1 MASNNKN
8 RDSVAD
14 LEQELYDLLETHHAS
29 HQNANG
35 EPAVPASA
43 LPDVIRVF
51 GEHHDGIELLTED
64 ELARLNDV
72 VSANPGLEVTPNILL
87 GFIRALAQAGASSR
101 GEEPEVSE
109 DRGEDDDL
117 ADNSGPSSRSS
128 SRGPSSLPSA
138 PAPKTPNSG
147 RFPDS
152 PFESARRRRTAPL
165 THAAPS
171 SWNSKR
177 VGSTTTRRRSD
188 ASNYGHGGSDSESA
202 SRPSSRMSRRP
213 RAPSNPVSPRGSDT
227 ELWDSQS
234 VRPGSRANSRNR
246 YGDSISA
253 SLSGMMSPGSRPRF
267 DYDRDD
273 SFDRSRGVDSDSEDD
288 DEEGDP
294 TLGLVLA
301 RNGSMA
307 SLESQEREEA
317 LQRANQELQR
327 KVAEQ
332 DRILQNRISEH
343 EAELERMEIALEET
357 KSELSL
363 AKREEKELRAKEIK
377 YIHQIQALESE
388 IAKSQRALE
397 TAKASYQSLQKQ
409 YQEQCT
415 ESESL
420 RNALRTKDQQYRDA
434 MDKISLHS
442 LEIDKWQQQQE
453 QMEHTLQALET
464 QLAMAREAQAQLEE
478 QKQEN
483 LLLKETIDRL
493 RFDMDELRTK
503 ADGSVPE
510 TKGTVSQQG
519 SLSKSLG
526 VELARLNHGKW
537 PGGEE
542 SDEEEGTT
550 AVSDNESDSGATEG
564 EDVVQTII
572 TRRKKK
578 VASRAM
584 KRVET
589 IQYEDVKHY
598 SDAYTQHEVS
608 EFTASNCVQT
618 DPEPKR
624 PMAALSTQTEMTSTT
639 TSLIQTDPEPVPKPV
654 LKLETEVQTDAL
666 DSEHSG
672 TFVDDS
678 EASTSKRPNRDL
690 PPSYAESSQSA
701 EDQEQ
706 RDMRI
711 ASEAILRWHK
721 GLDVPLSPLPKGIS
735 DDALEEWAALKQEI
749 GFDCLAIDK
758 VLEMSLKTG
767 CSRDGTRSERSSTAA
782 PTEVSSASSRRSRL
796 YNIYNTF
803 VYGKPDAERDQERD
817 RSLAAGLTQ
826 AAVVLGGCIVAA
838 GLLSGPYLHPQY
850 NIPGGPTYYDRAAFS
865 EFNNLAPVGEG
876 FVPDGA
882 ATVWDFLGR
891 IGGEAARMARGWPS

>member
-1 MASNNKN
+1 MFRLLELISIRAYSVYPVSYTLYSLRCGTLLDTQPKHKQKYGDRRLAQSLLMVKLPPKEIVDLNEEQFPRFRAKEHPIILDETGNRICRVMVMERLHPIFELTNLDFKQAIRDIVLGSPNSRLACLALTVSSKQHTISRSSTNDDGAVHGVLIDFDLASVELPSSEGHHGRRTGTRCFMAI
-8 RDSVAD
+8 
-14 LEQELYDLLETHHAS
+14 DLLENETSPHLERFDWEPFFYVICWIGTHYS
-29 HQNANG
+29 NG
-35 EPAVPASA
+35 TGVQTDA
-43 LPDVIRVF
+43 L
-51 GEHHDGIELLTED
+51 D
-64 ELARLNDV
+64 ELDTDV
-72 VSANPGLEVTPNILL
+72 DKLLVPSKQLMLVGFGSPLDILFMDFYKPL
-87 GFIRALAQAGASSR
+87 YWTWVYDLQSMFHDAHQAKN
-101 GEEPEVSE
+101 E
-109 DRGEDDDL
+109 
-117 ADNSGPSSRSS
+117 
-128 SRGPSSLPSA
+128 
-138 PAPKTPNSG
+138 
-147 RFPDS
+147 
-152 PFESARRRRTAPL
+152 
-165 THAAPS
+165 
-171 SWNSKR
+171 
-177 VGSTTTRRRSD
+177 
-188 ASNYGHGGSDSESA
+188 
-202 SRPSSRMSRRP
+202 SRR
-213 RAPSNPVSPRGSDT
+213 
-227 ELWDSQS
+227 
-234 VRPGSRANSRNR
+234 
-246 YGDSISA
+246 
-253 SLSGMMSPGSRPRF
+253 
-267 DYDRDD
+267 
-273 SFDRSRGVDSDSEDD
+273 
-288 DEEGDP
+288 
-294 TLGLVLA
+294 
-301 RNGSMA
+301 
-307 SLESQEREEA
+307 
-317 LQRANQELQR
+317 
-327 KVAEQ
+327 
-332 DRILQNRISEH
+332 
-343 EAELERMEIALEET
+343 
-357 KSELSL
+357 
-363 AKREEKELRAKEIK
+363 
-377 YIHQIQALESE
+377 
-388 IAKSQRALE
+388 
-397 TAKASYQSLQKQ
+397 AKAINPERS
-409 YQEQCT
+409 

-453 QMEHTLQALET
+453 QMEHTLQTLET

-542 SDEEEGTT
+542 SDEEESTT

-624 PMAALSTQTEMTSTT
+624 PMATLSTQTEMTATT

-654 LKLETEVQTDAL
+654 LRLETEIQTDAL

-782 PTEVSSASSRRSRL
+782 PTELSSASSRRSRF